1 MYWLPRYNLLS
12 AIIELSWM
20 PECLLDEP
28 PIIPANTGILRV
40 CVTSLTL
47 FRLFTDVGRNLLN
60 KGLKVC
66 GWHCDSWGNV
76 YQELPQVYCK
86 SICWESETINVQNII
101 TSMFYTANNEF
112 IMYKGKLENKK

>member
-1 MYWLPRYNLLS
+1 M
-12 AIIELSWM
+12 
-20 PECLLDEP
+20 
-28 PIIPANTGILRV
+28 
-40 CVTSLTL
+40 
-47 FRLFTDVGRNLLN
+47 
-60 KGLKVC
+60 C

-112 IMYKGKLENKK
+112 IMYKGKLENKR